1 MDNKLN
7 AFITIVDK
15 PTSGIP
21 IAIKDN
27 ICTKNIKTTAGSKIL
42 KDYIPPFSATLIERL
57 ENSAYSIIGKTNLDA
72 FAHGSSTENSD
83 FGLTHNP
90 HDFNYLP
97 GGSSGGS
104 AAAVGAGL
112 VDFAIGTETAG
123 SIRQPSAWCGV
134 VGLKPTYGYVSR
146 YGVIAM
152 ASSMDCPGCITNNA
166 TNAAKLL
173 EVISGHDPK
182 DATSLDIPPFKFIKN
197 PPTGGQKLKIG
208 VPKSYLK
215 IVTPEI
221 LEKFN
226 QAIEVYKKLG
236 HEIIEIDMMDPSY
249 SIAVYTI
256 LQRSEVSSNL
266 ARIDGIRYGL
276 TRDQF
281 NTENQ
286 RRILLGTYTLS
297 AGFFDAYY
305 VRAQKVRTLIIDD
318 FKKQFKKIDL
328 IMAPTTPTTALPI
341 GSSTKDP
348 LFGEY
353 ADQLVEPS
361 TLAGLPGITIPCG
374 FIDKLPVGFQIIGPQ
389 LSENLIINT
398 AIEYENNSNNRT

>member
-7 AFITIVDK
+7 AFITIIDK
-15 PTSGIP
+15 PKAGIP

-27 ICTKNIKTTAGSKIL
+27 ICTRDIKTTAGSKIL
-42 KDYIPPFSATLIERL
+42 ENFVPPYSATLVEKL
-57 ENSAYSIIGKTNLDA
+57 EKAGYSIIGKTNLDA

-83 FGLTHNP
+83 FGVTHNP
-90 HDFNYLP
+90 HNFDYLP

-112 VDFAIGTETAG
+112 VEVAIGTETAG

-152 ASSMDCPGCITNNA
+152 ASSMDCPGIIANNIS
-166 TNAAKLL
+166 NVAKVLG
-173 EVISGHDPK
+173 VISGHDPL
-182 DATSLDIPPFKFIKN
+182 DATSLFVPPYKFEKLTL
-197 PPTGGQKLKIG
+197 PKLKIG

-215 IVTPEI
+215 IVSKEV

-226 QAIEVYKKLG
+226 QVLEIYKKIG
-236 HEIIEIDMMDPSY
+236 HEIIEIDMMDPAI
-249 SIAVYTI
+249 SITVYTI

-266 ARIDGIRYGL
+266 ARFDGLRFGL
-276 TRDQF
+276 NREHF

-297 AGFFDAYY
+297 AGAYDAYY
-305 VRAQKVRTLIIDD
+305 TKAQKVRTLICDD
-318 FKKQFKKIDL
+318 FLNQFKNINIIL
-328 IMAPTTPTTALPI
+328 SPTTPTPALPI
-341 GSSTKDP
+341 GSSTQDP

-361 TLAGLPGITIPCG
+361 TLAGLPGMTIPCG
-374 FIDKLPVGFQIIGPQ
+374 KINDLPIGFQIIGPH
-389 LSENLIINT
+389 LSENLIINLGL
-398 AIEYENNSNNRT
+398 EYEDYANNRA

>member
-1 MDNKLN
+1 M
-7 AFITIVDK
+7 
-15 PTSGIP
+15 
-21 IAIKDN
+21 
-27 ICTKNIKTTAGSKIL
+27 
-42 KDYIPPFSATLIERL
+42 
-57 ENSAYSIIGKTNLDA
+57 GKTNLDA

-83 FGLTHNP
+83 FGVTHNP
-90 HDFNYLP
+90 YDFDKLP

-123 SIRQPSAWCGV
+123 SIRQPCSWCGV

-152 ASSMDCPGCITNNA
+152 ASSMDCPGPITKNA
-166 TNAAKLL
+166 RDAAKIL
-173 EVISGHDPK
+173 EVISGHDSL
-182 DATSLDIPPFKFIKN
+182 DATSLNVAPFKFIEKK
-197 PPTGGQKLKIG
+197 PDKLRIG

-226 QAIEVYKKLG
+226 QVLDIYKKLG
-236 HEIIEIDMMDPSY
+236 HEIIEIELMDPSI
-249 SIAVYTI
+249 SITVYTI

-266 ARIDGIRYGL
+266 ARFDGIRYGKDR
-276 TRDQF
+276 TNF
-281 NTENQ
+281 IMENQ
-286 RRILLGTYTLS
+286 RRILSGTFTLT
-297 AGFFDAYY
+297 AGSMDAYY
-305 VRAQKVRTLIIDD
+305 IKAQKVRTLIIND
-318 FKKQFKKIDL
+318 FDKQFQSVDVIL
-328 IMAPTTPTTALPI
+328 APTTPTTALSI
-341 GSSTKDP
+341 GASTTDP

-374 FIDKLPVGFQIIGPQ
+374 FINKLPVGFQIIGPQ

-398 AIEYENNSNNRT
+398 AILYESNANNRN

>member
-15 PTSGIP
+15 PSPGIP

-27 ICTKNIKTTAGSKIL
+27 ICTKNIVTTAGSKIL
-42 KDYIPPFSATLIERL
+42 KDYIPPYSATLIEKL
-57 ENSAYSIIGKTNLDA
+57 EKAGYSIVGKTNLDA

-83 FGLTHNP
+83 FGVTHNP
-90 HDFNYLP
+90 HDFNCLP

-112 VDFAIGTETAG
+112 VDLSIGTETAG

-146 YGVIAM
+146 YGVMAM

-182 DATSLDIPPFKFIKN
+182 DATSLPIPSFKFEKKT
-197 PPTGGQKLKIG
+197 PVKLKIG

-226 QAIEVYKKLG
+226 QVLEVYKKLG
-236 HEIIEIDMMDPSY
+236 HEVVEIDMLDPSI

-281 NTENQ
+281 NDENQ

-305 VRAQKVRTLIIDD
+305 VKAQKVRTLIIND
-318 FKKQFKKIDL
+318 FAKQFKKIDVIL
-328 IMAPTTPTTALPI
+328 APTTPTTALPI
-341 GSSTKDP
+341 GSSTDNP

-398 AIEYENNSNNRT
+398 ALEYENNSNNRT